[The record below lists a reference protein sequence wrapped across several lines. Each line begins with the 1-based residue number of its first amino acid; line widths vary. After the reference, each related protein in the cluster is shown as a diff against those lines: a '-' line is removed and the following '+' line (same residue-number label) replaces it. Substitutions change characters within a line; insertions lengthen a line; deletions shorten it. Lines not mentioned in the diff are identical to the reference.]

1 MDQIRMGSLTDRDSS
16 GEAVG
21 GGRFKGFL
29 DVEGSVGKRK
39 EMVDWL
45 EETNAPFIPADW
57 RTSMGALTTLWKCS
71 MVSKL
76 PHSPWAKSVL
86 GQNSHSSPLQI
97 S

>member
-1 MDQIRMGSLTDRDSS
+1 MDQIRMGSLTDGDSS

-21 GGRFKGFL
+21 RSRFKRFL
-29 DVEGSVGKRK
+29 EVEGSVGKRK
-39 EMVDWL
+39 EMVDWF
-45 EETNAPFIPADW
+45 EETNAAFIPEDW

-71 MVSKL
+71 MDSKL

-86 GQNSHSSPLQI
+86 GRNSHSSPLQI